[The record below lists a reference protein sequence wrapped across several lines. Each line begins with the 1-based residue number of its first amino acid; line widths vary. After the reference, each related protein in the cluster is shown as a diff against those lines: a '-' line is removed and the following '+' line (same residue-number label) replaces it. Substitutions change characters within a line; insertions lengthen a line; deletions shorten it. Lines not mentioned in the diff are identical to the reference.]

1 MGRHSRRLGA
11 LLVSAAN
18 MPGKYTTNSIMA
30 PIVPISAN
38 GPRPSCGRPPR
49 QTGPGPP
56 QLVLGNR
63 GGTTVFHPTYEGPPG
78 RDEHSQSVQKR
89 AHGWPRGW
97 RMGVTLILT
106 IDSLSVFA

>member
-1 MGRHSRRLGA
+1 MRRHSRRLGA

-49 QTGPGPP
+49 QTGSGPP
-56 QLVLGNR
+56 RLVQGNR
-63 GGTTVFHPTYEGPPG
+63 GGTTVLHPTYEGPPAG
-78 RDEHSQSVQKR
+78 HRRDEALASTKR
-89 AHGWPRGW
+89 PWNFSLA
-97 RMGVTLILT
+97 ILRYRLK
-106 IDSLSVFA
+106 D